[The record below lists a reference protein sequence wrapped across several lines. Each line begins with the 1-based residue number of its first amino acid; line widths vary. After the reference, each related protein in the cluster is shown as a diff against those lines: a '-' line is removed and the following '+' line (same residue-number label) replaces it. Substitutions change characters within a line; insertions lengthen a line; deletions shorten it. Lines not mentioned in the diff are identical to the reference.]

1 MNATKR
7 IPTPRLVRVTDI
19 HGDVV
24 YDPQR
29 QPVLHRLMSERRVK
43 LVKARR
49 AQATRRVAIS
59 PALPPRPAPFLA
71 LSALMFA
78 LAVVLA
84 VAVWP

>member
-7 IPTPRLVRVTDI
+7 IPAPRLVRVTDI
-19 HGDVV
+19 NGDVV

-43 LVKARR
+43 VQR